1 MFGAFDFYSKVVLVP
16 WTGAGIPFGE
26 YFFSSSNKGILIKN
40 SDAVARVITLS
51 YYTQPFINEFDEEQ
65 ITESSAITIAPMS
78 NLVLPIKMYSLNRSG
93 APNGVQ
99 VYELY

>member
-1 MFGAFDFYSKVVLVP
+1 MFGAFDFYSKTVLVP
-16 WTGAGIPFGE
+16 WTGAGIPFGD
-26 YFFSSSNKGILIKN
+26 YSFPSSNKGILIKN

-78 NLVLPIKMYSLNRSG
+78 NLVLSIKMYSLNRSG